1 MAEGKYRNL
10 DNQEYWKKRSEEK
23 VDKYWRKI
31 KNVEKELASQYRVA
45 LDDIRQMTIDLFEN
59 YSTNE
64 RITYQ
69 DAVKDLTVYEMG
81 DYKTK
86 LNRLIEGVKATNDP
100 FLIAELNKL
109 QQVSKLTRFQSLM
122 AQIEARLL
130 DLGYN
135 QQMTMEQWLSGVYEG
150 NYYQSIYA
158 LQVGTGIGVGF
169 AVLNEEAIKTAITTP
184 LHGDMFSDRIWTNKN
199 ELVKHLRQT
208 ITQGLIKGESNQQM
222 ARNLRDKMNSNYSNA
237 LRLVRTE
244 TANVLSESTIN
255 AYKQS
260 GSLSQYQYLAT
271 LSERTCDV
279 CGELDGKVFDLS
291 DKKIPAHPNC
301 RCTEVP
307 YFEDDNMDDS
317 ERIAKVDGKTFYV
330 PANMSFKEFQDKYIK
345 KSVLS

>member
-1 MAEGKYRNL
+1 MIFDNL
-10 DNQEYWKKRSEEK
+10 
-23 VDKYWRKI
+23 
-31 KNVEKELASQYRVA
+31 
-45 LDDIRQMTIDLFEN
+45 TIDLFEK

-69 DAVKDLTVYEMG
+69 DAVKELSVYEMG

-135 QQMTMEQWLSGVYEG
+135 QQMTIEQWLSGVYEG
-150 NYYQSIYA
+150 NYYQSIFA

-184 LHGDMFSDRIWTNKN
+184 LHGDMFSSRIWDNKDQ
-199 ELVKHLRQT
+199 LVKHLRQT
-208 ITQGLIKGESNQQM
+208 ITQGLIKGESNQVM
-222 ARNLRDKMNSNYSNA
+222 ARSLKEKMNSNYSNA
-237 LRLVRTE
+237 LRLIRTE
-244 TANVLSESTIN
+244 TANVLSESTN
-255 AYKQS
+255 QGYKQS
-260 GSLSQYQYLAT
+260 GIVNQYQLLAT
-271 LSERTCDV
+271 FSDRTCEI
-279 CGELDGKVFDLS
+279 CSKLDGKIYNVD
-291 DKKIPAHPNC
+291 DKQAGLNASPIHPNC

-307 YFEDDNMDDS
+307 YFEDDDMEDS
-317 ERIAKVDGKTFYV
+317 QRFARIGKETFYV
-330 PANMSFKEFQDKYIK
+330 PANMTFKEFQDKYIK
-345 KSVLS
+345 KSVPM